1 MISYVLIPCLND
13 VESQDMFLE
22 PQDLPPLGTF
32 LQLHYHYLV
41 GIRHA
46 DSVIY

>member
-1 MISYVLIPCLND
+1 MYDSYVLIPCLNG

-22 PQDLPPLGTF
+22 PEDLPPLEPV
-32 LQLHYHYLV
+32 LQLQYLV